1 MLTNLKAALSVAL
14 ILAAMAASKHAF
26 RHQTTTQQRAPLS
39 AFLGPGSVRSTI
51 PLRSP
56 GRVNQPSTFK
66 IEDGDYD
73 DNLGNRDRP

>member
-26 RHQTTTQQRAPLS
+26 RHQTTTQQRPLVS
-39 AFLGPGSVRSTI
+39 AFSSPGSVRSTI

-56 GRVNQPSTFK
+56 GRVNQPSNFK
-66 IEDGDYD
+66 IEDGGYD
-73 DNLGNRDRP
+73 DNLGNRGPP

>member
-26 RHQTTTQQRAPLS
+26 RHQTTTQQRASVS
-39 AFLGPGSVRSTI
+39 AFSTPSSVLSII

-56 GRVNQPSTFK
+56 GR
-66 IEDGDYD
+66 
-73 DNLGNRDRP
+73 

>member
-26 RHQTTTQQRAPLS
+26 RHQTTTQQRAPVS
-39 AFLGPGSVRSTI
+39 AFSSPGSVRSII

-56 GRVNQPSTFK
+56 GRVNQPSNFK

-73 DNLGNRDRP
+73 DNFDNRGPP